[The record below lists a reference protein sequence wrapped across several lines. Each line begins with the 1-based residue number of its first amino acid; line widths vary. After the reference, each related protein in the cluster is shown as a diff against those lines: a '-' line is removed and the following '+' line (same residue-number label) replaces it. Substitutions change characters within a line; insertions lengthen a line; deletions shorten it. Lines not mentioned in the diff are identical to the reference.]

1 MLAGT
6 EKLKMAV
13 TTCPTTSDGIM
24 ADRVQQPRFVFDSIR
39 DDVDKRKLRV
49 LWELLD
55 EAPPSLERLPL
66 STEVPERGLGVLIA
80 VVLAA
85 LCAWSLVLFLQR

>member
-1 MLAGT
+1 
-6 EKLKMAV
+6 
-13 TTCPTTSDGIM
+13 M
-24 ADRVQQPRFVFDSIR
+24 ADRVRQPRFVFDSIR
-39 DDVDKRKLRV
+39 NDVDKRTLRV

>member
-1 MLAGT
+1 
-6 EKLKMAV
+6 MAN
-13 TTCPTTSDGIM
+13 
-24 ADRVQQPRFVFDSIR
+24 RVRQPRFVFDSIR
-39 DDVDKRKLRV
+39 DDVDERKLRV

-55 EAPPSLERLPL
+55 EAPPLLERLPL

>member
-1 MLAGT
+1 MQ
-6 EKLKMAV
+6 K
-13 TTCPTTSDGIM
+13 
-24 ADRVQQPRFVFDSIR
+24 PRYVFDSIR
-39 DDVDKRKLRV
+39 DDVDERKLRV

-66 STEVPERGLGVLIA
+66 STETPEKGLGVLITA
-80 VVLAA
+80 VLAA

>member
-1 MLAGT
+1 MQ
-6 EKLKMAV
+6 K
-13 TTCPTTSDGIM
+13 
-24 ADRVQQPRFVFDSIR
+24 PRYVFDSIR
-39 DDVDKRKLRV
+39 DDVDERKLRV

-66 STEVPERGLGVLIA
+66 STETPEKGLGVLIA
-80 VVLAA
+80 AVLAA